1 MQESRPQMGTPQET
15 ESYVRFAENRGNV
28 LNSLAGTAA
37 ANFCLGQKAAH
48 YLLISADF
56 ERLN

>member
-1 MQESRPQMGTPQET
+1 MGTPQET